1 MGRLEHL
8 IVASLLAFVGSAQAA
23 TQVQVVGLFPGAA
36 VLNVDGLR
44 KLVKVGQ
51 TGPGGVQVISADS
64 RGAVLRVDGVERPYS
79 LSRESSAG
87 FAAPG
92 KSQTSIARGGDGHYR
107 VAGSIGGQ
115 PMQFLVDTGATSVA
129 IGAAEADRMGLDYRS
144 GQPIA
149 LRTANG
155 NAQGWRIK
163 LPSVRVGDVELRDVD
178 AVITPQAMPYVLLG
192 NSFLTQ
198 FQMTRLNDQM
208 VLEKRF

>member
-79 LSRESSAG
+79 LSREASAG

-92 KSQTSIARGGDGHYR
+92 KSQTRPA
-107 VAGSIGGQ
+107 VATATIGW
-115 PMQFLVDTGATSVA
+115 PVRL
-129 IGAAEADRMGLDYRS
+129 AASRCSFWWTPAPPR
-144 GQPIA
+144 
-149 LRTANG
+149 
-155 NAQGWRIK
+155 
-163 LPSVRVGDVELRDVD
+163 LP
-178 AVITPQAMPYVLLG
+178 
-192 NSFLTQ
+192 
-198 FQMTRLNDQM
+198 
-208 VLEKRF
+208 